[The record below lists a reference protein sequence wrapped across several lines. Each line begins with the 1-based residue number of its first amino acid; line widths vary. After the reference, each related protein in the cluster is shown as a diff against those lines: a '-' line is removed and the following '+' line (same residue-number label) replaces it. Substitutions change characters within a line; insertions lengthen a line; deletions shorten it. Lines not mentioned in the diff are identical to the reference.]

1 MNCAVMSSLVT
12 LMLVIILSLS
22 LSLGDLFP
30 PEEPS
35 AHRALSQKWCG
46 ALGLRVANGE
56 SE

>member
-1 MNCAVMSSLVT
+1 MSSLVT
-12 LMLVIILSLS
+12 LMLVIILS